1 MKFNRK
7 LRKKRL
13 KPKINAPDFRL
24 EPFLCI
30 TFISNTQ
37 TFYYYHDKL
46 GNRIRRIPETMP
58 LRQFRLTEGNDL
70 NYEKINE
77 DVAVSIGPNPTADI
91 PYIEFKSNMEL
102 SGRIKLIS
110 SSGRLIKNIFI
121 SQSVEL
127 NMVSL
132 PAGSYILTIS
142 GDNYNYSKII
152 IKN

>member
-1 MKFNRK
+1 MSKK
-7 LRKKRL
+7 LFMRYSYLRTV
-13 KPKINAPDFRL
+13 IGMM
-24 EPFLCI
+24 FLCI

-37 TFYYYHDKL
+37 TFYYYHDRL

-58 LRQFRLTEGNDL
+58 LRQFRLTEGSDL
-70 NYEKINE
+70 NYENIYE

-91 PYIEFKSNMEL
+91 LYIEFKSNMEL

-121 SQSVEL
+121 MQSVEL
-127 NMVSL
+127 DMAGL
-132 PAGSYILTIS
+132 PVGSYILTIS

>member
-1 MKFNRK
+1 MYQMKSFYLRIIISILFFN
-7 LRKKRL
+7 
-13 KPKINAPDFRL
+13 
-24 EPFLCI
+24 
-30 TFISNTQ
+30 FIIVADSQ
-37 TFYYYHDKL
+37 TFYYYHDRL

-58 LRQFRLTEGNDL
+58 LRQFRLTEGSDL
-70 NYEKINE
+70 NYENIYE

-91 PYIEFKSNMEL
+91 LYIEFKSNMEL

-121 SQSVEL
+121 MQSVEL
-127 NMVSL
+127 DMAGL
-132 PAGSYILTIS
+132 PVGSYILTIS

>member
-1 MKFNRK
+1 MK
-7 LRKKRL
+7 
-13 KPKINAPDFRL
+13 
-24 EPFLCI
+24 
-30 TFISNTQ
+30 
-37 TFYYYHDKL
+37 
-46 GNRIRRIPETMP
+46 
-58 LRQFRLTEGNDL
+58 
-70 NYEKINE
+70 KINE

-91 PYIEFKSNMEL
+91 LYIEFKSNMEL